1 MRHRKIH
8 NKGKYMREFYT
19 GELVVV
25 SKQEKSSR
33 KYEDCKTFP
42 TMSCRFWPEIITNNQ
57 DGMLG
62 IMFQGRPSKVQNLL
76 KNNQTYVW

>member
-1 MRHRKIH
+1 MDNFEAESPLLFRQRELFNILLYEKRMSHRKIH

-33 KYEDCKTFP
+33 KY
-42 TMSCRFWPEIITNNQ
+42 
-57 DGMLG
+57 G
-62 IMFQGRPSKVQNLL
+62 ISQK
-76 KNNQTYVW
+76 